1 MRDDSH
7 FPQNI
12 VPKFPLRS
20 LVSPEF
26 PPRSNIMSP
35 IDQCKQ
41 KWSRLICS
49 KASLCGTRGG
59 ALSVQICDRL
69 VLQIAGARSIYSLS

>member
-12 VPKFPLRS
+12 VPKFPLRG

-26 PPRSNIMSP
+26 PPRSKIMSP

-41 KWSRLICS
+41 KWSRLIYS
-49 KASLCGTRGG
+49 KASLCGTHWGLFLYRFVAGWFCI
-59 ALSVQICDRL
+59 LL
-69 VLQIAGARSIYSLS
+69 VPDLFIV

>member
-12 VPKFPLRS
+12 VPKFPLHS

-49 KASLCGTRGG
+49 KASFCGTRGG
-59 ALSVQICDRL
+59 LFLYRFVTDWFCRFL
-69 VLQIAGARSIYSLS
+69 VPDLFIV